1 MKVSVNGNKVE
12 MTYEEICHKLGY
24 RADVGF
30 VEVTNRGTITFTLAK
45 PDEVTPLLHAVVRAG
60 MRPALSLL
68 KCCGYSSYDEYLRI
82 INFFEYF

>member
-1 MKVSVNGNKVE
+1 MKVLVNGNKIE

-24 RADVGF
+24 RADVKF
-30 VEVTNRGTITFTLAK
+30 IEVTRRWGTITFTLAK

-68 KCCGYSSYDEYLRI
+68 KCCGYSSYDEYLY

>member
-1 MKVSVNGNKVE
+1 MKVLVNGSKVE
-12 MTYEEICHKLGY
+12 MTYEEVCRKLGY
-24 RADVGF
+24 RSDVGF

-68 KCCGYSSYDEYLRI
+68 KCCGYSSYDEY
-82 INFFEYF
+82 